1 MGKIAIDAS
10 GFRNDAFDGLN
21 RYTREVLK
29 GTIDTTGEFLVYTAE
44 TEIEQS
50 QYDRISRIKNKT
62 IARNDFRG
70 NLSRLWWHQTALP
83 RSLQRE
89 NVSLFYSPVPEGML
103 FPVCPQIITI
113 HDLLPTFFPETYP
126 RIKYYFQYILPQL
139 IKSSTAIITVSEHTK
154 KDIQRFFDCRERPIH
169 VVYQPYRS
177 DIFKPIAIDD
187 RDRVKKIYNLDRF
200 VLSVGETRPYK
211 NIRRLIEA
219 FSKIKVPDLTLAI
232 VGKINKMDE
241 TIAQFPQQLGIDDRV
256 RFLGFVPD
264 SELAA
269 LYSSAQ
275 AFVFPS
281 LYEGFGIPPLEAMAC
296 GCPTLVSQVAS
307 LPEVCGCA
315 AYYIDPLDVNSI
327 AEGIS
332 QVVYDDRLENYL
344 KVKGLEQAKKFQNN
358 DLGDRI
364 LKILQTSIKVDYR
377 VS

>member
-10 GFRNDAFDGLN
+10 NFRNDAFDGLN

-29 GTIDTTGEFLVYTAE
+29 GLIETAGDFRVYTAE
-44 TEIEQS
+44 TEIELPEH
-50 QYDRISRIKNKT
+50 YPIDRIENKA
-62 IARNDFRG
+62 IADNTFRG

-83 RSLQRE
+83 RSLKRE

-103 FPVCPQIITI
+103 FPVCPQVITI
-113 HDLLPTFFPETYP
+113 HDLLPNLFPETYP

-139 IKSSTAIITVSEHTK
+139 IQASTAIITVSDRTK
-154 KDIQRFFDCRERPIH
+154 KDIEKYFKCGDRPIH
-169 VVYQPYRS
+169 VVYQSYRS
-177 DIFKPIAIDD
+177 DIFKPID
-187 RDRVKKIYNLDRF
+187 RLQQERVKKSYNLDRF
-200 VLSVGETRPYK
+200 VLCVGETRPYK

-219 FSKIKVPDLTLAI
+219 FSQIKFPDLKLAI

-241 TIAQFPQQLGIDDRV
+241 TISQFPQQLGIDDRI

-264 SELAA
+264 KDLAA
-269 LYSSAQ
+269 LYSAAE
-275 AFVFPS
+275 AFIFPS

-296 GCPTLVSQVAS
+296 GCPTLVSRVAS

-315 AYYIDPLDVNSI
+315 AYYVNPLDVNSI

-332 QVVYDDRLENYL
+332 QVIQNDRIRNYL
-344 KVKGLEQAKKFQNN
+344 KVQGLEQARKFQKN

-364 LKILQTSIKVDYR
+364 LNILQDPTISELR
-377 VS
+377 